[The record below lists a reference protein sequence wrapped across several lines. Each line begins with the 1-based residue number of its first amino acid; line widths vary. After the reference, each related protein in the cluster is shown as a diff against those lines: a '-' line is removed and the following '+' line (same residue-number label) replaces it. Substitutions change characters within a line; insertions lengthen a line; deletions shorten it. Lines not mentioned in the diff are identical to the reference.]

1 MGPVFCLLMWVE
13 AATAA
18 TGVAVAPS
26 GFLMPSALYRGL
38 RAVRAVVSQ
47 CLAVSRSALPE
58 HHMTVTIH
66 FMCFMFYFYCITNST
81 FEAGLQ
87 HGVPF
92 RLPESWI
99 ARRLCRMVYFVT

>member
-47 CLAVSRSALPE
+47 CLAVSRSVSQCTAGAPHDC
-58 HHMTVTIH
+58 HHSLYV
-66 FMCFMFYFYCITNST
+66 FYVLF
-81 FEAGLQ
+81 LLR
-87 HGVPF
+87 H
-92 RLPESWI
+92 
-99 ARRLCRMVYFVT
+99 